1 MSVVVETS
9 EPFSEIEQEVRK
21 LELLL
26 NRKTIEVEIFPRDT
40 RHHVSKRTDVAIL
53 PVEQPGPVPPDDRQT
68 DSPSGAF

>member
-26 NRKTIEVEIFPRDT
+26 NRKTMEVETLPGDT

-53 PVEQPGPVPPDDRQT
+53 PVEQPGPVSLDDRQT